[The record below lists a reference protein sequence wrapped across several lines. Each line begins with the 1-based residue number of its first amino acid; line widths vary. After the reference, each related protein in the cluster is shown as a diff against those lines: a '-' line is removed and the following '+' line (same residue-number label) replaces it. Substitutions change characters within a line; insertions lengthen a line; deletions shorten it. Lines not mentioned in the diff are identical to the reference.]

1 MQLRQRR
8 DLMHILFDLDG
19 TLTDS
24 RPGILKS
31 IRHALEENGL
41 TAPSEADMQW
51 CIGPPILET
60 FGKLVSPTAP
70 EKIDAVVA
78 SFRARYGSIGLF
90 ENSVFP
96 EIESTLTA
104 LQAAGHTLHVAT
116 SKMEPF
122 AVRVLDHFNLARFFV
137 SIDGSD
143 YQGNRADKGDLIA
156 HILREQ
162 AIVAKN
168 AVMIGDRSHDMH
180 GAAKNGVASI
190 GVLWGYGSGA
200 ELVQAGATLTAR
212 VPRLLPELVGSL
224 YANFGQRWNSDGG
237 EDPPKAVDGRLDTK
251 WLRSDPIGPKSTR

>member
-1 MQLRQRR
+1 
-8 DLMHILFDLDG
+8 MHLLFDLDG

-31 IRHALEENGL
+31 IRHAMKENGL
-41 TAPSEADMQW
+41 TAPAEEDMHW

-60 FGKLVSPTAP
+60 FGKLVAPTAP
-70 EKIDAVVA
+70 EKFDAVVA
-78 SFRARYGSIGLF
+78 SFRMRYGSIGLY

-96 EIESTLTA
+96 EIGTTLIA

-122 AVRVLDHFNLARFFV
+122 AVRVLDHFELTKFFV

-143 YQGNRADKGDLIA
+143 YRGNRADKAELIS

-162 AIVAKN
+162 AISAAD

-180 GAAKNGVASI
+180 GAAKNGVAAI
-190 GVLWGYGSGA
+190 GALWGYGTGA

-212 VPRLLPELVGSL
+212 VPRLLPELVASL
-224 YANFGQRWNSDGG
+224 
-237 EDPPKAVDGRLDTK
+237 
-251 WLRSDPIGPKSTR
+251 